1 MTDQHIPR
9 IVCDPGAENE
19 FAVAHRWIIDAYTA
33 GDWDGAAGLPTVW
46 ESDTPGA
53 QAEIVAPVVPGD
65 IHVSHTTW
73 QDINNTGALIYADDG
88 TSVDGGNNF
97 GIVFPVVPPV
107 AGGAVG
113 GASRCWIGAGIGI

>member
-1 MTDQHIPR
+1 MADQHIPQ

-19 FAVAHRWIIDAYTA
+19 FAVADRWFIDAYNA
-33 GDWDGAAGLPTVW
+33 GDWDGAIGSPTVW
-46 ESDTPGA
+46 ESDTPGV

-65 IHVSHTTW
+65 IHVSHTVW

-97 GIVFPVVPPV
+97 GIVFPTVPS
-107 AGGAVG
+107 GGIVG
-113 GASRCWIGAGIGI
+113 GGSRCWVGAGIGI